1 MRSLAAVWLVVL
13 GCVACAKKDPPHRTE
28 PWLAKPSAS
37 SAALASAP
45 RTFHFLGESS
55 LRFSV
60 QGRKGK
66 LSGHLPLSQGKLRL
80 DPRDLSTATASID
93 ADLSKLEIDTPPDA
107 PESAPLGASSPS
119 AIALQWL
126 ELGPGVAPERR
137 AQFSQARFELASV
150 EGLASPL
157 LDLGATRQPAAHVRA
172 TAVGTL
178 LIHGFRAP
186 IRADVLL
193 QPLKTAPGA
202 ASRLSIRSAG
212 ALVLAL
218 APHDIT
224 ARGPS
229 GIADALAM
237 ARAGDWVGKTARIEF
252 ELLAEPDLLSPNS
265 DSH

>member
-1 MRSLAAVWLVVL
+1 MRSVAAAWLVAL
-13 GCVACAKKDPPHRTE
+13 CCVACAKQEAPHKTE

-45 RTFHFLGESS
+45 RTFHFLGDSS

-66 LSGHLPLSQGKLRL
+66 LSGHLPLSEGKLRL

-93 ADLSKLEIDTPPDA
+93 ADLSKLEIDTAPDA
-107 PESAPLGASSPS
+107 LLESAPLGGSSPS
-119 AIALQWL
+119 AVAQQWL
-126 ELGPGVAPERR
+126 ELGPAVAPERR

-150 EGLASPL
+150 EGLSSPL
-157 LDLGATRQPAAHVRA
+157 LDLAATQKPAHLRA

-237 ARAGDWVGKTARIEF
+237 ARASDWVGKTARIEF
-252 ELLAEPDLLSPNS
+252 ELLAEADSAPLNS